1 MLWREN
7 SVDAKN
13 KPHAESIQ
21 FDRLEARSL
30 LLLKLIRRLLAR
42 SRRQAALVHI
52 QIKYSGVQNV
62 RCLARNDHDRG
73 GDHDDLPQQRHWP
86 F

>member
-1 MLWREN
+1 M
-7 SVDAKN
+7 DTKN

-30 LLLKLIRRLLAR
+30 LPLKLIRRLLAR
-42 SRRQAALVHI
+42 AHRQAALV
-52 QIKYSGVQNV
+52 QIPSKYYGVQNV
-62 RCLARNDHDRG
+62 RCFARNNHDRG
-73 GDHDDLPQQRHWP
+73 DDHDDLPQQQHWP